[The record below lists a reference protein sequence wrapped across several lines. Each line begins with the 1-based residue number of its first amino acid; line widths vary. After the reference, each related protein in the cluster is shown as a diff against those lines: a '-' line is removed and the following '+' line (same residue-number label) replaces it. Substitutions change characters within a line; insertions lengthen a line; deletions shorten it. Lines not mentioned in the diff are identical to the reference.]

1 MASPS
6 VIRSLLAAQG
16 PLTPVAA
23 PAARYPHPN
32 FVATD
37 ADAVSAL
44 GMLQQEAGRG
54 PTGSYDSTVNALPL
68 ERSAGLSE
76 ETLIG
81 MLARSSQQR
90 HGSMA
95 PNPVP
100 NPYSQATPAAVASP
114 LDGLRE
120 AQEAI
125 AAAMPD
131 EPPQPQRTGRYTY
144 PRVLNDR
151 APGQWDSQQP
161 LIDYL
166 QKNQAPVVEAATPAG
181 HEGSVDSEEIDVTA
195 MPPAALKGIRHT
207 VTGPDGATTHRGAS
221 LDAANENMQDL
232 LKRFDNA
239 ASGAGMTK
247 DPAKQAA
254 QYDHLVELIRQYG
267 REAEDSDPTAILPMF
282 AALAKQSPELRQ
294 SLLRKAGNPEAFA
307 TLNGDG
313 LADIPSISYATDEI
327 SALPPSDPDSPRP
340 TLRDDE
346 KTRDAKLNQTETPT
360 ENKPQSWMTRPD
372 ALHPQTL
379 FKPFFAHA
387 DLAVPQNAEQFRAF
401 YATIFSAENADLFR
415 AKVLSSGSPNAKK
428 LLALIDPANVSGA
441 DEAMH
446 VLMHNPEKFGIYSSN
461 SGVSDHRWNYQKV
474 SRSDTRG
481 GSRGHALTQLI
492 GDQERE
498 IGLAELQGA
507 EGANPAILEY
517 LAKVKKMPRAERQAA
532 MDALREVTIQT
543 EAGPQKVSYLGQP
556 KLPPPEGGGLDD
568 PYTLKRGTKADP
580 RNTKWLGRGREG
592 KMETDD
598 VVAFRNLTQ
607 QQQIEYY
614 LYQQTPMVHSA
625 DPNDPSAVVETL
637 GGDTT
642 RTVNL
647 DILAPWVRARYGQ
660 PDAGGNV
667 HFPDQFLSAE
677 TVTNFLQH
685 TLKNNDP
692 DFVRRMLPLIERS
705 LAALPE
711 KPSTK
716 SSQYWATQTFLPN
729 NKLVDKASKGKLK
742 EIHGV
747 RNAGQGAIEAPQRH
761 GFTVQPF
768 EQKPTTRQ
776 EDQSMK
782 LEAMREKIKAM
793 KSRKP
798 GNTDQSSIYQMNPAT
813 SPLRSLIA

>member
-1 MASPS
+1 MAPPS
-6 VIRSLLAAQG
+6 VIRSLLAQR

-54 PTGSYDSTVNALPL
+54 PTGSYDSPVNALPL

-76 ETLIG
+76 EALLE

-100 NPYSQATPAAVASP
+100 NLYREKTPAAVASP

-120 AQEAI
+120 SQEAI

-151 APGQWDSQQP
+151 APGQWDSQQS

-207 VTGPDGATTHRGAS
+207 VTGPDGATTQHRGAA

-232 LKRFDNA
+232 LQRFDNA
-239 ASGAGMTK
+239 ASGAGMTE

-254 QYDHLVELIRQYG
+254 QYEHLVELIRQYG

-282 AALAKQSPELRQ
+282 AALAKQPPELRQ
-294 SLLRKAGNPEAFA
+294 SLLRRAGNPEAFA

-340 TLRDDE
+340 PLRDDE

-387 DLAVPQNAEQFRAF
+387 DLAVPQNAEQFRSF

-461 SGVSDHRWNYQKV
+461 SGVSDHRWNYQKLAL
-474 SRSDTRG
+474 SSTRG
-481 GSRGHALTQLI
+481 QADNYALKQLADDQTQQI
-492 GDQERE
+492 RQ
-498 IGLAELQGA
+498 IELRGA
-507 EGANPAILEY
+507 EGANAAILEY
-517 LAKVKKMPRAERQAA
+517 LEKVKKMPRAEQQAA
-532 MDALREVTIQT
+532 MDALRENN
-543 EAGPQKVSYLGQP
+543 YLGQP
-556 KLPPPEGGGLDD
+556 KLPPLEGGGLDD
-568 PYTLKRGTKADP
+568 PYAVKVGTKADP
-580 RNTKWLGRGREG
+580 RNTKWRGRGREG

-729 NKLVDKASKGKLK
+729 NKLVDKASKGKLR

-747 RNAGQGAIEAPQRH
+747 RSAGQGAIEAPQRH